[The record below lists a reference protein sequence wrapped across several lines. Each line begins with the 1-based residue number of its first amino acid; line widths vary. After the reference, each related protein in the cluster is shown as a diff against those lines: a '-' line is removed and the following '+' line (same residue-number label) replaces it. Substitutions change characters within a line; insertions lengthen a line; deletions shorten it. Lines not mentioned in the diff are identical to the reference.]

1 MSVRVGFGWDI
12 HRLVEGRRL
21 VLGGITIPFP
31 KGLLGHSDGDALAHA
46 IVDALLGA
54 AALGDIGSHFPPTDP
69 RYKDA
74 DSIALLAQVV
84 RVLAQRGWRIR
95 NVDSTVVAEQPTLR
109 PFLDAMR
116 QKLANCLGVPP
127 DCVNIKAKTAEGLG
141 PVGQQEAIAAYAVA
155 MVEEQA

>member
-54 AALGDIGSHFPPTDP
+54 AALGDIGSHFPPTDL

-84 RVLAQRGWRIR
+84 RLLAQRGWRIR

-127 DCVNIKAKTAEGLG
+127 DRVNIKAKTAEGLG

>member
-54 AALGDIGSHFPPTDP
+54 AALGDIGSHFPPTDL

-84 RVLAQRGWRIR
+84 RLLAQRGWRIR

>member
-84 RVLAQRGWRIR
+84 RLLAQRGWRIR

-127 DCVNIKAKTAEGLG
+127 DRVNIKAKTAEGLG

>member
-84 RVLAQRGWRIR
+84 RLLAQRGWRIR